1 MARMRKR
8 SGAIRVN
15 PPYGFF
21 AGVTGAVFLS
31 LAAFIDA
38 GAVESALSSADGA
51 CLGCHSIE
59 ALEKRLPNGETLSLH
74 VPAEAFAASVH
85 RLIGCAG
92 CHAEI
97 DLGTHPSTT
106 RDIGSLREYS
116 IERAEG
122 CRLCH
127 DAAFK
132 EHEGSLHAARVREG
146 NALAPVCT
154 GCHGA
159 HAVSPKTA
167 YETCVRCHAAALDA
181 HARWLPNAKLH
192 HEVVSCAACHAP
204 AAPRMLDLRL
214 YDGATKGWVAEKE
227 GSPSFEQLA
236 GSADADGDGLDAA
249 ELRNL
254 LREINRDAAT
264 DPRTLR
270 GRVELRTG
278 VEAHRLAAKAQAIR
292 ACDSCHRYGAEPF
305 ENVTV
310 SITGPDGRPLRY
322 RAKKE
327 ILSSALAVES
337 LPEFYAIGGTRS
349 TLLDVLFV
357 LALVAGVGVPLGH
370 MTVKWLFKRNRP
382 GRDRAGRGDDDR

>member
-1 MARMRKR
+1 
-8 SGAIRVN
+8 
-15 PPYGFF
+15 
-21 AGVTGAVFLS
+21 
-31 LAAFIDA
+31 
-38 GAVESALSSADGA
+38 
-51 CLGCHSIE
+51 
-59 ALEKRLPNGETLSLH
+59 
-74 VPAEAFAASVH
+74 
-85 RLIGCAG
+85 
-92 CHAEI
+92 
-97 DLGTHPSTT
+97 
-106 RDIGSLREYS
+106 
-116 IERAEG
+116 
-122 CRLCH
+122 
-127 DAAFK
+127 
-132 EHEGSLHAARVREG
+132 
-146 NALAPVCT
+146 
-154 GCHGA
+154 
-159 HAVSPKTA
+159 
-167 YETCVRCHAAALDA
+167 
-181 HARWLPNAKLH
+181 
-192 HEVVSCAACHAP
+192 
-204 AAPRMLDLRL
+204 MLDLRL

-349 TLLDVLFV
+349 TLLDVLFL